1 MRPQHWL
8 NTIPLRLRSLFRRR
22 HVEQELDEE
31 LQFHLER
38 KIEEGIAK
46 GLSLKE
52 ARHAAM
58 RAMDGLEQRKEEM
71 RDMRRIHW
79 LTDFFDD
86 AHYAIRSL
94 RRTPGLAAFVVI
106 TLALG
111 IGMTSGTFSMVDALI
126 FRPYPVPHPSGVVT
140 LVSTTHDSSFEDF
153 SYREYLDIRDK
164 TKSYDGV
171 IANAGMEAVG
181 FSAEPAA
188 TPRVKGGMM
197 VSGNYFQVLGV
208 EPRLGRGF
216 RKDED
221 QAPGRDAVVVLG
233 PDFWKHEFASDPSV
247 VGRTVRLNG
256 TEFTVIGVAP
266 ESFPGMLIFG
276 HPDFYM
282 PLAMA
287 RVFSTNPQKNFLEDR
302 DDRELTV
309 RARLKPGTTL
319 EQAQNELAVLAK
331 NFETEYAKSNRGR
344 GAAVRTQFQ
353 MRTRGDDVNW
363 KFGVIFVTLAV
374 AVLLV
379 ACTNVAGLLL
389 SRARSRTREIAVRL
403 AIGAG
408 RFRLI
413 RLLLTESLILALL
426 GGLAGIAIGYGVVEW
441 FHSKQNIVMM
451 TDLPVAIPFQMD
463 RRVLLA
469 SLALSALSALL
480 CGLAP
485 ALQSTRTDLV
495 KGLKSADVDAPGRKR
510 LWGRNVLVVA
520 QVSMSLMLLTASFL
534 MMRGFQQSLF
544 EGTGFAKDHL
554 LMVSFDPRLMQYNAT
569 QTKQF
574 YKLLAE
580 RVRQASGV
588 RSEALTQNVPLG
600 ADGSED
606 FDAVAFVPDG
616 FQMPQDREN
625 FTSVMDTVD
634 EGYFE
639 TMGIPI
645 LQGRGFLTS
654 DTADAPA
661 VVVVNEQFAK
671 HYWPAGGAVGKHIR
685 LDTRTGTLV
694 EIVGLARNI
703 KYLNSFEKPMD
714 FVYMPLAQHPTTRL
728 VLMLRSSGDPLQLVQ
743 PLKGVVR
750 ALDSNMPMLHTMA
763 YEDYYLNKA
772 VKGPGIAIDLVGS
785 MGAVGLLLAI
795 AGLYGLVA
803 YNVSRR
809 TREIGI
815 RMALGAAS
823 SDVLRLV
830 MGKGI
835 VLVGMGT
842 VIGLALGFGVER
854 LMNSMLF
861 NAGGVDI
868 LAYVVVVPSLFLVTA
883 LAAYVPARRASQ
895 ISPTQALRYE

>member
-8 NTIPLRLRSLFRRR
+8 YTIPLRLRSLFRGR
-22 HVEQELDEE
+22 HVEQELNEE
-31 LQFHLER
+31 LQFHLEH

-46 GLSLKE
+46 GLSPKE
-52 ARHAAM
+52 ARYAAM

-79 LTDFFDD
+79 LTDFVDD
-86 AHYAIRSL
+86 ARYAVRSL
-94 RRTPGLAAFVVI
+94 GRAPGLTAFVVI

-140 LVSTTHDSSFEDF
+140 LVSTTHDSSFDDF
-153 SYREYLDIRDK
+153 SYREYLDIRGK

-188 TPRVKGGMM
+188 TPRIKGGMM
-197 VSGNYFQVLGV
+197 VSGNYFHVLGV

-216 RKDED
+216 REDED
-221 QAPGRDAVVVLG
+221 QVPGRDAVVVLG
-233 PDFWKHEFASDPSV
+233 PDFWKQEFASDPSV
-247 VGRTVRLNG
+247 LGRTIRLNAAD
-256 TEFTVIGVAP
+256 FTVIGVAP
-266 ESFPGMLIFG
+266 ETFPGMLIFG

-287 RVFSTNPQKNFLEDR
+287 PVFSTNRQKNFFEDR
-302 DDRELTV
+302 DDRELNV
-309 RARLKPGTTL
+309 KARLKPGTTL

-331 NFETEYAKSNRGR
+331 NFESEYPKVNRSR
-344 GAAVRTQFQ
+344 GSAVHTQFQ
-353 MRTRGDDVNW
+353 MRTREDDGNW
-363 KFGVIFVTLAV
+363 KFGVIFVILAL

-413 RLLLTESLILALL
+413 RMLLTESLILASL

-441 FHSKQNIVMM
+441 FHSFQNVIFM
-451 TDLPVAIPFQMD
+451 TDLPLSIPFQMD
-463 RRVLLA
+463 TRVLIA
-469 SLALSALSALL
+469 SLALAALSALL

-485 ALQSTRTDLV
+485 ALQSTRADLAN
-495 KGLKSADVDAPGRKR
+495 GLKSADVDVPGRKR

-520 QVSMSLMLLTASFL
+520 QVSTSLMLLTASFL
-534 MMRGFQQSLF
+534 MVRGFQHSLL

-554 LMVSFDPRLMQYNAT
+554 LMTSFDPRLVQYDAAQT
-569 QTKQF
+569 QRF

-580 RVRQASGV
+580 RIRMAPGV
-588 RSEALTQNVPLG
+588 QSEGLTQNIPLG
-600 ADGSED
+600 VDD
-606 FDAVAFVPDG
+606 FDGVAFVPDG
-616 FQMPQDREN
+616 FQMPRDREN
-625 FTSVMDTVD
+625 FSSTMDTVD

-645 LQGRGFLTS
+645 LRGRSFRAS
-654 DTADAPA
+654 DRADAPRVA
-661 VVVVNEQFAK
+661 VVNQQFAN
-671 HYWPAGGAVGKHIR
+671 HYWPGADAVGKHIR
-685 LDTRTGTLV
+685 LDSRVGSLV
-694 EIVGLARNI
+694 EIVGVAQTI
-703 KYLNSFEKPMD
+703 KYQGATEKPMD
-714 FVYMPLAQHPTTRL
+714 FVYMPLAQHPIARMT
-728 VLMLRSSGDPLQLVQ
+728 LMLRSSGDPLQLVQ
-743 PLKGVVR
+743 PVKDVLR
-750 ALDSNMPMLHTMA
+750 TLDPNLPMLHTMA
-763 YEDYYLNKA
+763 YDDYYLNQA
-772 VKGPGIAIDLVGS
+772 VKGPEIAMKLVGS
-785 MGAVGLLLAI
+785 MGLVGLLLAV

-815 RMALGAAS
+815 RMALGAAG
-823 SDVLRLV
+823 SDVLRLM
-830 MGKGI
+830 MGKGL

-842 VIGLALGFGVER
+842 VLGLVMGFGVEH

-868 LAYVVVVPSLFLVTA
+868 VAYVIVVPSLFLVTM
-883 LAAYVPARRASQ
+883 LAAYVPARRASR
-895 ISPTQALRYE
+895 IAPTQALRYE

>member
-1 MRPQHWL
+1 
-8 NTIPLRLRSLFRRR
+8 
-22 HVEQELDEE
+22 
-31 LQFHLER
+31 
-38 KIEEGIAK
+38 
-46 GLSLKE
+46 
-52 ARHAAM
+52 
-58 RAMDGLEQRKEEM
+58 
-71 RDMRRIHW
+71 
-79 LTDFFDD
+79 
-86 AHYAIRSL
+86 
-94 RRTPGLAAFVVI
+94 
-106 TLALG
+106 
-111 IGMTSGTFSMVDALI
+111 
-126 FRPYPVPHPSGVVT
+126 
-140 LVSTTHDSSFEDF
+140 
-153 SYREYLDIRDK
+153 
-164 TKSYDGV
+164 
-171 IANAGMEAVG
+171 
-181 FSAEPAA
+181 
-188 TPRVKGGMM
+188 
-197 VSGNYFQVLGV
+197 
-208 EPRLGRGF
+208 
-216 RKDED
+216 
-221 QAPGRDAVVVLG
+221 
-233 PDFWKHEFASDPSV
+233 
-247 VGRTVRLNG
+247 
-256 TEFTVIGVAP
+256 
-266 ESFPGMLIFG
+266 MLIFG

-287 RVFSTNPQKNFLEDR
+287 PVFSTNPQKNFFEDR

-319 EQAQNELAVLAK
+319 DQAQNELAVLAK
-331 NFETEYAKSNRGR
+331 NFESEYPKFNRSR
-344 GAAVRTQFQ
+344 GAAVHTQFQ

-389 SRARSRTREIAVRL
+389 SRARSRKREIAVRL

-413 RLLLTESLILALL
+413 RLLLTESLILASL

-441 FHSKQNIVMM
+441 FHSKQDIVMM

-469 SLALSALSALL
+469 SLALSLLSALL

-495 KGLKSADVDAPGRKR
+495 NGLKAADVDAPGRKR

-534 MMRGFQQSLF
+534 MMRGFHQSLF

-554 LMVSFDPRLMQYNAT
+554 LMTSFDPRLMQYNAT

-580 RVRQASGV
+580 RVRQAPGV
-588 RSEALTQNVPLG
+588 QSEALTQNVPLG
-600 ADGSED
+600 ADGSQE

-625 FTSVMDTVD
+625 FSSTMDTID

-639 TMGIPI
+639 TMRVPI
-645 LQGRGFLTS
+645 LRGRGFLAS
-654 DTADAPA
+654 DTPDAPLVA
-661 VVVVNEQFAK
+661 VVNEQFAK
-671 HYWPAGGAVGKHIR
+671 HYWPDGDAVGKHIR
-685 LDTRTGTLV
+685 LDSRTGTPV
-694 EIVGLARNI
+694 EIVGVARNI
-703 KYLNSFEKPMD
+703 QYMNTFEKPMD
-714 FVYMPLAQHPTTRL
+714 FVYMPLTQHLTTRL
-728 VLMLRSSGDPLQLVQ
+728 FLLLQSSGDPLQLVES
-743 PLKGVVR
+743 LKDVVR
-750 ALDSNMPMLHTMA
+750 TLDPNMPMLHTMT

-772 VKGPGIAIDLVGS
+772 VKGPAIAIDLVGS

-815 RMALGAAS
+815 RMALGAGN

-830 MGKGI
+830 MGKGL

-842 VIGLALGFGVER
+842 VIGLVMGFAVEQ

-868 LAYVVVVPSLFLVTA
+868 LAYVIVVPSLFLVTM
-883 LAAYVPARRASQ
+883 LAAYVPARRASR

>member
-8 NTIPLRLRSLFRRR
+8 YTIPLRLRSLFRRR
-22 HVEQELDEE
+22 RVEQELNEE
-31 LQFHLER
+31 LQFHLEQ
-38 KIEEGIAK
+38 KIEEGIAN
-46 GLSLKE
+46 GLSPKE
-52 ARHAAM
+52 ARYAAM

-71 RDMRRIHW
+71 RDMRHIHW

-94 RRTPGLAAFVVI
+94 RRTTGLTAFVVI

-153 SYREYLDIRDK
+153 SYREYLDIRDR

-171 IANAGMEAVG
+171 IASAAMEAVG

-197 VSGNYFQVLGV
+197 VSGNYFQLLGV

-221 QAPGRDAVVVLG
+221 QVPGRDAVVVLG

-256 TEFTVIGVAP
+256 TKFTVIGVAP

-287 RVFSTNPQKNFLEDR
+287 RAFSTNPQKNFFEDR

-309 RARLKPGTTL
+309 RARLKPGATL

-331 NFETEYAKSNRGR
+331 NFETEYSKFNRSR
-344 GAAVRTQFQ
+344 GAAVHTQFQ
-353 MRTRGDDVNW
+353 MRTRVDDVNW

-408 RFRLI
+408 RFRLV
-413 RLLLTESLILALL
+413 RLLLTESLLLALL

-441 FHSKQNIVMM
+441 FRSFQNVIFM
-451 TDLPVAIPFQMD
+451 TDLPFSIPFRMD
-463 RRVLLA
+463 TRVLLA

-480 CGLAP
+480 CGLVP
-485 ALQSTRTDLV
+485 ALQSTRVDV
-495 KGLKSADVDAPGRKR
+495 VNGLKSADVDVPGRKR

-520 QVSMSLMLLTASFL
+520 QVSASLMLLTASFL
-534 MMRGFQQSLF
+534 MVRGFQHSLL

-554 LMVSFDPRLMQYNAT
+554 LMTSFDPRLMQYNAVQT
-569 QTKQF
+569 QQF

-580 RVRQASGV
+580 RVREAPGV
-588 RSEALTQNVPLG
+588 TSEALTQNIPLG
-600 ADGSED
+600 TDD
-606 FDAVAFVPDG
+606 FDAIAFVPEG
-616 FQMPQDREN
+616 FQMPRDREN
-625 FTSVMDTVD
+625 FNSTMDTVD
-634 EGYFE
+634 KGYFE

-645 LQGRGFLTS
+645 LRGRSFLTS
-654 DTADAPA
+654 DIADAPRVA
-661 VVVVNEQFAK
+661 VVNEQFAR
-671 HYWPAGGAVGKHIR
+671 HYWPTADAVGKHIR
-685 LDTRTGTLV
+685 LESRAGTLV
-694 EIVGLARNI
+694 EIVGVAQTI
-703 KYLNSFEKPMD
+703 KYQSGFERPID
-714 FVYMPLAQHPTTRL
+714 FVYMPLAQHPIARMT
-728 VLMLRSSGDPLQLVQ
+728 LMLRSSDDPLQLIQSV
-743 PLKGVVR
+743 KDVVR
-750 ALDSNMPMLHTMA
+750 TLDPNLPMLHTMS
-763 YEDYYLNKA
+763 YEDYYQNQA
-772 VKGPGIAIDLVGS
+772 VEGPRIAMKLVGS
-785 MGAVGLLLAI
+785 MGVVGLLLAI

-815 RMALGAAS
+815 RIALGALS

-830 MGKGI
+830 MGKGLA
-835 VLVGMGT
+835 LVGIGT
-842 VIGLALGFGVER
+842 AIGLVMGFGVEH

-861 NAGGVDI
+861 NAGGVDF
-868 LAYVVVVPSLFLVTA
+868 LAYVIVVPSLFLVTA
-883 LAAYVPARRASQ
+883 LAAYVPARRASR